1 MTGPDEAEAWW
12 LLLDVSTW
20 PERWIEQGGSTSVRW
35 LDQPDTRRAW
45 LHKNTTIPEASGI
58 EQGEDWAE
66 VVATQVARALGV
78 PCAEVRLCTRAG
90 RRGSLSL
97 DVAPRGYSLW
107 TANVWVNGLIASYVP
122 HTEGV
127 HGVDP
132 ARQDV
137 KRPGHTLENY
147 HRALADVGPPPGF
160 ANQSLTG
167 FDVLAGYHVLDALI
181 ANRDRHTENWGVLE
195 PRIGPGRVLLAP
207 SLDHGGS
214 LGFNLSD
221 TDRERMLTQDR
232 LEDWARRGTAHR
244 LEHRKG
250 EPRPSLVDAAS
261 RALDLASPAARAWWR
276 THIMELDLSEL
287 AEVLGEMKVPSMS
300 GPACRFTIELLRVNL
315 RRLRDGIDTAG

>member
-1 MTGPDEAEAWW
+1 MTGPDETDAWW
-12 LLLDVSTW
+12 ALLNVSTW
-20 PERWIEQGGSTSVRW
+20 PERWIEQGGSNSVRW

-45 LHKNTTIPEASGI
+45 LHKNTTILEASGV

-66 VVATQVARALGV
+66 VVASQVAGALGV
-78 PCAEVRLCTRAG
+78 PCADVRLCVRDG

-107 TANVWVNGLIASYVP
+107 PANVWLNELIPDYVP
-122 HTEGV
+122 HTEEA

-132 ARQDV
+132 ARPDV

-147 HRALADVGPPPGF
+147 RQALVDVGPPPTF
-160 ANQSLTG
+160 LNQSFTG

-181 ANRDRHTENWGVLE
+181 ANRDRHTENWGVLD
-195 PRIGPGRVLLAP
+195 PGISPGQVLLAP
-207 SLDHGGS
+207 SFDHGGS

-221 TDRERMLTQDR
+221 TDRESMLTQDR
-232 LEDWARRGTAHR
+232 LEEWARRGTAHR

-250 EPRPSLVDAAS
+250 EPRASLVDAAS

-276 THIMELDLSEL
+276 MHIMELDLSEL
-287 AEVLGEMKVPSMS
+287 AEVLGEIKVPSMS

-315 RRLRDGIDTAG
+315 RRLRDGIGTAG